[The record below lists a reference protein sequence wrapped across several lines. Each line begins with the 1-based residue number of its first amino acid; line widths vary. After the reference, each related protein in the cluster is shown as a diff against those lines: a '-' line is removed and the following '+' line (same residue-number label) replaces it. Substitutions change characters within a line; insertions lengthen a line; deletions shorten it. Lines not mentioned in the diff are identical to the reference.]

1 LPNVWLQS
9 RQKNDHLLFAMISML
24 DHRVYLAFGNH
35 HSAAKREDIKMT
47 GSEKMKRRLRLL
59 VAIASHGSKN
69 LEFLKKLI
77 QRYQGMSMNVD
88 VVVFSEAHKDLPL
101 NVKVIV
107 GLPSPNPWSLPF
119 AHKTYF
125 AQNCDRY
132 DLFIYS
138 EDDMEVAEEN
148 IQAFLRIT
156 PQLKPDE
163 IAGYLR
169 YERDLSGDRSLP
181 DAHGAFHWKAESV
194 RRRGI
199 ETIAEFTNE
208 HAGFYILTQSQLQ
221 QAVVSGGFLTE
232 PYEGRYGLPE
242 TAATDPYTR
251 CGFRKV
257 ICISALEDFLIHHM
271 PNRYVGQLGTP
282 LSAFKEQIHTLMEI
296 CDDNH
301 PSGSLCE
308 VESKLR
314 CSRWSKPYDEKPSEE
329 LLKMVPG
336 SVKTILSIGCGRGAI
351 ETSLKQRGVTV
362 TAIPLDSVIGAAAAR
377 LGIEVVYGTWD
388 EYLTILDGRKFDC
401 VLMPN
406 LLHLLPN
413 PKTVLEQCSRFVREG
428 GTFVISGPNFDCL
441 SVLIKRTFGTG
452 DYGKLRCFGE
462 SGISVCGPRTFKK
475 DIEQQGLRVE
485 ATKWIHQASPRRN
498 LGGIW
503 SRLGSLTAKDWIIR
517 ARRKL
522 LN

>member
-1 LPNVWLQS
+1 VTTVQQVKHP
-9 RQKNDHLLFAMISML
+9 F
-24 DHRVYLAFGNH
+24 
-35 HSAAKREDIKMT
+35 
-47 GSEKMKRRLRLL
+47 RLL
-59 VAIASHGSKN
+59 VAIASHGNKN
-69 LEFLKKLI
+69 LELLKRLI
-77 QRYQGMSMNVD
+77 LRYQSMSMNID
-88 VVVFSEAHKDLPL
+88 IVVFSDEHKDLPL
-101 NVKVIV
+101 NVKIIV

-119 AHKTYF
+119 AHKAYF
-125 AQNCDRY
+125 AHNCDRY

-169 YERDLSGDRSLP
+169 YERDSSGARSLP

-194 RRRGI
+194 RRRGT

-208 HAGFYILTQSQLQ
+208 HAGFYILTQSQLR

-242 TAATDPYTR
+242 TAATDPYAR

-282 LSAFKEQIHTLMEI
+282 LSAFNEQIHTLMKI

-314 CSRWSKPYDEKPSEE
+314 RSRWSKLYDEEPSEE
-329 LLKMVPG
+329 LLKMVP
-336 SVKTILSIGCGRGAI
+336 SNVKTILSIGCGRGAI
-351 ETSLKQRGVTV
+351 ETSLKQHGVSV
-362 TAIPLDSVIGAAAAR
+362 TAIPLDSVIGASAAR

-388 EYLTILDGRKFDC
+388 ECLTILDGRKFDC
-401 VLMPN
+401 VLMTN

-428 GTFVISGPNFDCL
+428 GTLVMSGPNFDRL
-441 SVLIKRTFGTG
+441 PVLIKRILGTG
-452 DYGKLRCFGE
+452 DYGKLRSFDE
-462 SGISVCGPRTFKK
+462 SGISVCGPQMLKK
-475 DIEQQGLRVE
+475 DIERQYLWVE
-485 ATKWIHQASPRRN
+485 ATKWVHEASTRRDS
-498 LGGIW
+498 GGIW
-503 SRLGSLTAKDWIIR
+503 LRLGRLTAKDWIIR